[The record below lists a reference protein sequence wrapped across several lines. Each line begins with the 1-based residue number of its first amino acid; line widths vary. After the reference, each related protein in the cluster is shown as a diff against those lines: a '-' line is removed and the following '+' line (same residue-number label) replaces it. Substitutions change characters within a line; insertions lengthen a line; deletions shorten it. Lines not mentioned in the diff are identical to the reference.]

1 MELRRLTTRTGFTN
15 YIPLP
20 RSILE
25 LDLSSTAIVLYGV
38 LLGRATLSQKNDYT
52 DDSGWVYVVYPI
64 EELAHLMRLSN
75 TTIKDSLRRLER
87 AGLVRRVRPSRKE
100 ANRLF
105 LCLPA
110 DGVKDTRTAGFPSR
124 DSRKSGPDRAGKPAP
139 SNLSKL
145 KEIENRYQHSQEESF

>member
-25 LDLSSTAIVLYGV
+25 LDLSSTAVVLYGV

-64 EELAHLMRLSN
+64 EELAHLMHLSN

-87 AGLVRRVRPSRKE
+87 AGLVHRVRPSRKE

-110 DGVKDTRTAGFPSR
+110 DGVKDTPKEGIPSR
-124 DSRKSGPDRAGKPAP
+124 DSRKSAPDRVGKPAP
-139 SNLSKL
+139 SNINKL
-145 KEIENRYQHSQEESF
+145 KETVNTYKYSQEESF

>member
-52 DDSGWVYVVYPI
+52 DDTGWVYVVYPI
-64 EELAHLMRLSN
+64 EELAHLLGLSN

-87 AGLVRRVRPSRKE
+87 KGLVRRVRLSRKE

-110 DGVKDTRTAGFPSR
+110 DAVKDSPTAGISSR
-124 DSRKSGPDRAGKPAP
+124 DSRKSAADRDGKPAP
-139 SNLSKL
+139 SNISKL
-145 KEIENRYQHSQEESF
+145 KEIVNTYKHSEEESF